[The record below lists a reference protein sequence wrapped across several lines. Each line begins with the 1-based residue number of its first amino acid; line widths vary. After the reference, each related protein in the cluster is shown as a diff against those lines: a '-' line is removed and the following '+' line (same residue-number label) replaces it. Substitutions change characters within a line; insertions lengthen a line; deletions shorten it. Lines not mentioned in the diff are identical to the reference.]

1 MDGMK
6 RITRKEFVALGGALG
21 AALSVG
27 VALPKVAA
35 AGTPDAIDEVWSDPA
50 SDTTIVAAARSLG
63 TAPVRLEVSESSDF
77 AASTFHPEQDVS
89 PDAQG
94 HAKVTATGLKPN
106 TQHYYRWRSNGA
118 LAARAEGRCKT
129 LATSGVP
136 TSFRFVSL
144 SCVRTAAN
152 DVYFA
157 SHLAQLDS
165 AFTLFS
171 GDFYYE
177 KLGQDTSLAKTFRDN
192 WHRPHTR
199 SNRAAWLKGQG
210 HKIVWGD
217 HDYLGNNSDGTSPN
231 GNIARD
237 VYRQVVP
244 HSPLPRAGDI
254 GRSFASG
261 RVRFFLIDPQ
271 SNRSPSRATDDST
284 KTMLGAEQKS
294 ALKAWLLE
302 YKDHPKVIESP
313 LPWHATSA
321 NGDDW
326 GSYSTERAEIVRYC
340 EDNGIGN
347 IVVIC
352 HDMHAHAYA
361 NASNGTPGGW
371 PVFQA
376 AAGNQKSSSK
386 GGPYANR
393 YPDGGGVEV
402 RQYGYFAVTDDG
414 GSTVSITFHPR
425 NSNGSDVFAAEP
437 YTFTNV
443 PL

>member
-1 MDGMK
+1 MK
-6 RITRKEFVALGGALG
+6 RVTRREFVALGGALG

-27 VALPKVAA
+27 VAFPKVGVAS
-35 AGTPDAIDEVWSDPA
+35 TPDAIDEVWSDPA
-50 SDTTIVAAARSLG
+50 SDTTIVVAARSQG
-63 TAPVRLEVSESSDF
+63 TAPMRLEVSENSNF
-77 AASTFHPEQDVS
+77 APSTLHPAQDVS
-89 PDAQG
+89 PDALG
-94 HAKVTATGLKPN
+94 YAKVTATGLKPN
-106 TQHYYRWRSNGA
+106 TKHHYRWRSNGA
-118 LAARAEGRCKT
+118 LATGAKGKCKT
-129 LATSGVP
+129 LAPPGAP

-144 SCVRTAAN
+144 SCIRIKAN
-152 DVYFA
+152 DDYFA

-165 AFTLFS
+165 AFTLFAS
-171 GDFYYE
+171 DFYYE
-177 KLGQDTSLAKTFRDN
+177 RLDQDTSLAETFRDN
-192 WHRPHTR
+192 WHRPHMR
-199 SNRAAWLKGQG
+199 SKRVKWLKGQG

-231 GNIARD
+231 GDIARD

-244 HSPLPRAGDI
+244 HSPLPRTGDI

-261 RVRFFLIDPQ
+261 RVRFFLMDAQ
-271 SNRSPSRATDDST
+271 SKRSSPKAIDDST

-302 YKDHPKVIESP
+302 HKDDPKVIESP
-313 LPWHATSA
+313 PPWHSSSK
-321 NGDDW
+321 NRDDW

-361 NASNGTPGGW
+361 DASNGTPGGW
-371 PVFQA
+371 PVFHA
-376 AAGNQKSSSK
+376 AAGNGPSSSK

-393 YPDGGGVEV
+393 YPSEVGVEV
-402 RQYGYFAVTDDG
+402 RQYGYFVVTDNG

-425 NSNGSDVFAAEP
+425 NSEGANVFAAKTHE
-437 YTFTNV
+437 FTNV

>member
-1 MDGMK
+1 M
-6 RITRKEFVALGGALG
+6 ALGGALG

-27 VALPKVAA
+27 AAFPRVAVA
-35 AGTPDAIDEVWSDPA
+35 GIPDAIDEVWSDPA

-63 TAPVRLEVSESSDF
+63 TAPVRLEVSESPDF
-77 AASTFHPEQDVS
+77 AAYTRHPAQDVS

-94 HAKVTATGLKPN
+94 HVKVTATGLRPN
-106 TQHYYRWRSNGA
+106 TQHHYRWRSNGA
-118 LAARAEGRCKT
+118 LAARAKGRCRT
-129 LATSGVP
+129 LATPGVP
-136 TSFRFVSL
+136 TSFGFVSL

-152 DVYFA
+152 DAYFA
-157 SHLAQLDS
+157 GHLAPLDS

-177 KLGQDTSLAKTFRDN
+177 KSGQDTSLAKTFRDN
-192 WHRPHTR
+192 WHRPHAR

-210 HKIVWGD
+210 HKVVWGD

-231 GNIARD
+231 GNVARD

-244 HSPLPRAGDI
+244 HPPLPRTGDI
-254 GRSFASG
+254 GRSFTSG
-261 RVRFFLIDPQ
+261 RVRFFMMDTQ
-271 SNRSPSRATDDST
+271 SKRSPSRAADDPT

-302 YKDHPKVIESP
+302 HKDHPKVIESAP
-313 LPWHATSA
+313 PWHATST
-321 NGDDW
+321 NDDDW
-326 GSYSTERAEIVRYC
+326 GSYSTERAEIVGYC

-347 IVVIC
+347 VVFIC

-361 NASNGTPGGW
+361 SAPNGTPGGW

-376 AAGNQKSSSK
+376 AAGNQRSSSK
-386 GGPYANR
+386 GGPYADR
-393 YPDGGGVEV
+393 YPVQVGVEV

-414 GSTVSITFHPR
+414 GSTVSVTFHPR
-425 NSNGSDVFAAEP
+425 RSDGSDVFAAKTHE
-437 YTFTNV
+437 FTNV
-443 PL
+443 PP